1 LSWPGA
7 HDSALCW
14 VWQGK
19 QSPLRAHWGEGAPG
33 ILRNL
38 TSSLLPDGIVALGGA
53 TRFKEPEPTWAGRSP
68 SSLHRP
74 ALCTGLS
81 ALSCSCVMEG
91 LTQGLLLLLAGL
103 PVLEANDVVDKDSPF
118 YYDWEGLQVGGTI
131 CAVLLC
137 IAGILF
143 ALSGKCKCKSNQKRS
158 PLPEKAV
165 PLITP
170 GETGSFQRLPGTQAA
185 TEFEN

>member
-1 LSWPGA
+1 MVLLPWAGPLGLKNQNPPGLDA
-7 HDSALCW
+7 VPAASTDLLSALDS
-14 VWQGK
+14 QPP
-19 QSPLRAHWGEGAPG
+19 SPA
-33 ILRNL
+33 
-38 TSSLLPDGIVALGGA
+38 
-53 TRFKEPEPTWAGRSP
+53 
-68 SSLHRP
+68 
-74 ALCTGLS
+74 
-81 ALSCSCVMEG
+81 ALSCSCAMEG

-170 GETGSFQRLPGTQAA
+170 GSVSTC
-185 TEFEN
+185 